1 MADLEEREQQ
11 ATVPEPERLLKTM
24 ASHEDWLNPNNRE
37 TDEGRSF
44 KTIIST

>member
-1 MADLEEREQQ
+1 MAELEEREQQ
-11 ATVPEPERLLKTM
+11 ATVPEPERLPKTM
-24 ASHEDWLNPNNRE
+24 ASYEDWLNPNNRE